1 MKKSLGTKIVGLI
14 VLIVTAPIAVLFGL
28 AAARYLMQQFLNGWI
43 PSRWLSNSSA
53 DWIFGDGTDGA
64 ASNYFGFMFCAIPSG
79 IAGRAALWGY
89 AKLTSPISSETAN
102 S

>member
-53 DWIFGDGTDGA
+53 DWIFGDGTEGA
-64 ASNYFGFMFCAIPSG
+64 ASNYFGFMFCAVPSG
-79 IAGRAALWGY
+79 LAGKAALWGY
-89 AKLTSPISSETAN
+89 AKLTSPTNSETAN